1 MKRLSSIL
9 AGTAVCAGL
18 ACAPMAGAAQL
29 TPQQV
34 AGNAA
39 QSTLAPL
46 EVTPELEQQTWY
58 QKYKDDPRVEK
69 LQATSPAMNGRKVPL
84 AVIRATDENRPT
96 IYLLNGAGGAEQD
109 MDWLKLSDAV
119 DFYHS
124 KNVNVVIPQAGAFS
138 YYTDWVSEPNSKY
151 LKGCLLYTSPSPR
164 N

>member
-69 LQATSPAMNGRKVPL
+69 LQATSPAMNGRQIPL

-138 YYTDWVSEPNSKY
+138 YYTDWVS
-151 LKGCLLYTSPSPR
+151 
-164 N
+164 